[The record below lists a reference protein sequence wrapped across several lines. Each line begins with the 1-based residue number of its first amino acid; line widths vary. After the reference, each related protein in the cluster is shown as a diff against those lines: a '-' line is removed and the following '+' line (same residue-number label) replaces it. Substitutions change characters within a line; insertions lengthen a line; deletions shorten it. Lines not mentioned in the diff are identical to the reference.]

1 MKIKSGFAKRE
12 IAGSVVVVP
21 VGKNAYDFNGMITLN
36 ESGGFFWECFVSDTT
51 VEDAVKKV
59 CSEYDVSPQ
68 QARQDI
74 EDFLKILKDNDLLE

>member
-1 MKIKSGFAKRE
+1 MKIK
-12 IAGSVVVVP
+12 
-21 VGKNAYDFNGMITLN
+21 
-36 ESGGFFWECFVSDTT
+36 SDTT

-68 QARQDI
+68 QARQDF